1 MAVDSAGQA
10 IGHWPPPWGM
20 GSDADTGRRLRP
32 RACGR
37 GRAYLMTTAAD
48 EITLGAQPSTI
59 DLGAYAADRGLAL
72 SPVADTEK
80 YGFYLMD
87 LPVSLA
93 VPAGRELT
101 RLRLTLE
108 AATVGGSTDPVV
120 AHDVFPA
127 AGQAGA
133 AAPDV
138 SPALLFAPPAPG
150 TLGLRLA
157 PVSWPAG
164 SVTWPERLANPV
176 CWEAGQAPG
185 GAGLS
190 AYVIWRAPRQVPVKV
205 SVSLT
210 GQLATAAPDDETAQV
225 SAASHY
231 FVIPS

>member
-1 MAVDSAGQA
+1 
-10 IGHWPPPWGM
+10 
-20 GSDADTGRRLRP
+20 
-32 RACGR
+32 
-37 GRAYLMTTAAD
+37 MTTAAD

-72 SPVADTEK
+72 SPAADTEK

-93 VPAGRELT
+93 VPAGRELA

-127 AGQAGA
+127 AAGQAGA

-138 SPALLFAPPAPG
+138 SPALLFAPSAPG

-157 PVSWPAG
+157 PASWPAG
-164 SVTWPERLANPV
+164 SVSWPQRLANPV
-176 CWEAGQAPG
+176 CWETGQAAG
-185 GAGLS
+185 GTGLS

-205 SVSLT
+205 SVSLRGELAAA
-210 GQLATAAPDDETAQV
+210 GQGDETAQV